1 MCNNTQVNPAYMLIK
16 TRRHYFSSAEFFF
29 DIKIWAI
36 HNIFLEKKGHFRKY
50 HVYLFYDK
58 WRKAHENSK
67 NCNM

>member
-1 MCNNTQVNPAYMLIK
+1 MCKNTQVNPAYMLIK

-50 HVYLFYDK
+50 HVYLSY
-58 WRKAHENSK
+58 N
-67 NCNM
+67 